1 MGEEQIFTN
10 VFDFMDVLIALSKGG
25 YKAVYRLPNPLIN
38 LKQMPAVKESVERYN
53 KTRPL
58 QVFARRKINKE
69 IKGCCKDIVSDMQ
82 RFKKAFNIV
91 NNSVD
96 SGTINHLIDKYKN
109 YPQMTELQANFLYDK
124 QINPNYLIR
133 DNILNQFLN
142 TDYARNVQITDSLNL
157 TKDVKPLNL
166 IYMDCIKSSRESM
179 MKQVEDKISGLRHQS
194 NMNGTA
200 LDETTIN
207 KLTEELKT
215 HQNVVKKV
223 DKRISHFEETSRP
236 KPHIQS
242 NPSSELNEP
251 ITKVKTTPTKAG
263 KIIRMDE
270 KVQPSTKLKAVSQ
283 NIKKS
288 ELPIVKYSL

>member
-10 VFDFMDVLIALSKGG
+10 AFDLLDVLIALAKGG
-25 YKAVYRLPNPLIN
+25 RNAVLNSPNPLSALDQI
-38 LKQMPAVKESVERYN
+38 PAVKELVERYDDT
-53 KTRPL
+53 KPL
-58 QVFARRKINKE
+58 QVFARRNINNK

-96 SGTINHLIDKYKN
+96 SNTINHLIDKYKN
-109 YPQMTELQANFLYDK
+109 YPQITELQANFLYEK
-124 QINPNYLIR
+124 QINPNYLIK

-157 TKDVKPLNL
+157 TNGVKPLNI
-166 IYMDCIKSSRESM
+166 IYMDCIKTSRESM
-179 MKQVEDKISGLRHQS
+179 MKQVGDKISGLRHQA
-194 NMNGTA
+194 NMNGTS

-223 DKRISHFEETSRP
+223 DKRISHFEETSRQ
-236 KPHIQS
+236 KPYVQS
-242 NPSSELNEP
+242 SKLTEP
-251 ITKVKTTPTKAG
+251 ITKVKTTPAKAG
-263 KIIRMDE
+263 KIIQMGE

-283 NIKKS
+283 NIKS
-288 ELPIVKYSL
+288 SDRPIVKPSKLKL